1 MRNSAPRPERGAAGD
16 IPERWV
22 PALSGFDRWLA
33 ARGMA
38 ERTRRAYGLDAGELA
53 RWAGA
58 EGAAPDEVTYRLL
71 RRYAAH
77 LSASKREGGRELS
90 PQSVARKLASVR
102 TLFRHLLE
110 RGEIAQNPADLV
122 ASPRRPRGLPKPLS
136 PDEVARLLDRIPAR
150 TPLEL
155 RDRALFEIAYSC
167 GLRCEEIVNLD
178 RDSLDFDAEQVSVLG
193 KGSKTR
199 IVPLGEHAGRALER
213 YLARGRPPLAADE
226 REPALFVSKSGRRLS
241 PSDVRRRLRLW
252 LQNAHLPADVSPH
265 ALRHSFAT
273 HLLEGGADLRAI
285 QELLGHASV
294 STTQV
299 YTRVESRRLRR
310 LYEQSHP
317 RA

>member
-1 MRNSAPRPERGAAGD
+1 MTENESETHTD
-16 IPERWV
+16 IPETWA

-33 ARGMA
+33 TRGMA
-38 ERTRRAYGLDAGELA
+38 ERTRRAYGADAGELA
-53 RWAGA
+53 RWA
-58 EGAAPDEVTYRLL
+58 EDHGAAPAEITYRVL

-77 LSASKREGGRELS
+77 LSSTEREGGRALS
-90 PQSVARKLASVR
+90 PQSVGRKLASIR
-102 TLFRHLLE
+102 AFFRHLLE

-122 ASPRRPRGLPKPLS
+122 ASPRKPRGLPKPLRA
-136 PDEVARLLDRIPAR
+136 DEVAQLLDRIPAR

-155 RDRALFEIAYSC
+155 RDRALFEVAYSC

-178 RDSLDFDAEQVSVLG
+178 LRSVDFDSEQVSVLG

-199 IVPLGEHAGRALER
+199 LVPLGEPAGRALER
-213 YLARGRPPLAADE
+213 YLSGGRPSLAADE
-226 REPALFVSKSGRRLS
+226 REPALFISKSGRRLS
-241 PSDVRRRLRLW
+241 PSDVRRRLRIW
-252 LQNAHLPADVSPH
+252 LQNARLPGDASPH

>member
-1 MRNSAPRPERGAAGD
+1 MKKPGTVPP
-16 IPERWV
+16 IPESWA

-38 ERTRRAYGLDAGELA
+38 ERTRQAYGADVGDLA
-53 RWAGA
+53 RWADGA
-58 EGAAPDEVTYRLL
+58 GAAPRDITYRVL

-77 LSASKREGGRELS
+77 LSATTTEGGQELS
-90 PQSVARKLASVR
+90 PHSVARKLASIR
-102 TLFRHLLE
+102 GFFRHLLE
-110 RGEIAQNPADLV
+110 RGELAQNPADLV
-122 ASPRRPRGLPKPLS
+122 ASPRKPRSLPKPLRA
-136 PDEVARLLDRIPAR
+136 DEVAQLLDRIPAR

-155 RDRALFEIAYSC
+155 RDRALFEVAYSC

-178 RDSLDFDAEQVSVLG
+178 VGAIDFDAEQVSVLG

-199 IVPLGEHAGRALER
+199 LVPLGEPAGHALER
-213 YLARGRPPLAADE
+213 YLARGRPPLAGAE
-226 REPALFVSKSGRRLS
+226 REPALFVSKTGRRLS

-252 LQNAHLPADVSPH
+252 LQNARLPADASPH

-285 QELLGHASV
+285 QELLGHSSV